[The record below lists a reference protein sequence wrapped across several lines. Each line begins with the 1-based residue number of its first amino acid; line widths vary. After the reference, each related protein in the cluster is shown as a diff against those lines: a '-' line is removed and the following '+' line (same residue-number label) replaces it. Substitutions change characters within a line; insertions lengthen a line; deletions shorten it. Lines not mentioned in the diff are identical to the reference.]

1 MHTKSNK
8 LIALATELLNKNEIN
23 EAVEALKRSTRMG
36 DADDMKV
43 YMDVASNLF
52 NQKDYNKAKIFIRAF
67 VDERPSAEAYF
78 MLGDVEYKTSNI
90 SNAIDCYKNGI
101 EHNKSEDIAP
111 YNKYV
116 SLCVEEGDIDKVVL
130 AYKTLVTKKDDDKVA
145 LSFLSKHYRDA
156 KDYKSAVV
164 YYEKIDKYG
173 FGEYIDYQN
182 YGSCLYEVSEYEK
195 SERMYMK
202 AVELFPASSNVSQE
216 LKNLRSKNLKDMYPD
231 LEASEKLYKKSAEE
245 EKNHSS
251 YFHLGNIAFIKGDYE
266 EASRLYEKAK
276 EIYSSLDLT
285 LAM

>member
-1 MHTKSNK
+1 MHSKSNK

-36 DADDMKV
+36 DAEDMKL
-43 YMDVASNLF
+43 YMEVASSLF
-52 NQKDYNKAKIFIRAF
+52 DKKDYDKAKVFIRGF
-67 VDERPSAEAYF
+67 LEGRPSAEAYF
-78 MLGDVEYKTSNI
+78 MLADVEHKTSNI
-90 SNAIDCYKNGI
+90 VNAIDCYKKGI
-101 EHNKSEDIAP
+101 EHYNGEDLAP

-116 SLCVEEGDIDKVVL
+116 SLCLEEGDVNKIANAYEALVV
-130 AYKTLVTKKDDDKVA
+130 KKDDDKDA
-145 LSFLSKHYRDA
+145 LSFLSKHYKDA
-156 KDYKSAVV
+156 KNYKSAVK

-182 YGSCLYEVSEYEK
+182 YGSCLYEVSEYQK

-202 AVELFPASSNVSQE
+202 AVELFPASSNVSEE

-231 LEASEKLYKKSAEE
+231 LEASEKLYKKSAED